1 VVATLAGDAD
11 APIGDL
17 LGDLLV
23 RPKSAYGDS
32 GDVHRMAFPA
42 DHIARLSGLHHFD
55 LLNHPRVY
63 ERMLAWLRT
72 SQPERQQ
79 EPGSSTLVDA

>member
-1 VVATLAGDAD
+1 
-11 APIGDL
+11 
-17 LGDLLV
+17 
-23 RPKSAYGDS
+23 
-32 GDVHRMAFPA
+32 MAFPA